1 MSRKRVRDTTGL
13 TPSSDSEDFAAGS
26 PSVGDLRIGC
36 AGWSI
41 PRQSSDHFAAGASH
55 LHRYAQVLNACEIN
69 SSFYRPHKTDTWE
82 RWRESVPDNFRF
94 SVKVPK
100 TITHENKLKSA
111 SELLPP
117 FLRQISVLKDK
128 LGPIFFQLPPSLVFD
143 YDIARQ
149 FLTVFRGGYQGLAVW
164 EPRHRSWFSDEAD
177 HLLKEFQIARVAA
190 DPACV
195 PAAGQPGGYGSL
207 VYFRLHGSP
216 RRYYSSYEDG
226 ALELLA
232 SQVLRF
238 ARKAEA
244 WCVFDNTASGA
255 AIANA
260 LSLVGKIG
268 KQGVVAPNSASGNQ
282 KPRPNQNRARTVH
295 PEW

>member
-1 MSRKRVRDTTGL
+1 MSRKRVSDTAGL
-13 TPSSDSEDFAAGS
+13 AAPSESAESDNRL
-26 PSVGDLRIGC
+26 PSLGDLRIGC

-41 PRQSSDHFAAGASH
+41 PRQSSDPFAAGASH
-55 LHRYAQVLNACEIN
+55 LQRYAQVLNACEIN
-69 SSFYRPHKTDTWE
+69 SSFYRPHKVETWE

-94 SVKVPK
+94 SVKAPK
-100 TITHENKLKSA
+100 TITHENKLKGV

-117 FLRQISVLKDK
+117 FLRQITVLKDK
-128 LGPIFFQLPPSLVFD
+128 LGPILFQLPPSLVFNS
-143 YDIARQ
+143 DIARQ
-149 FLTVFRGGYQGLAVW
+149 FLTVFREEYQGLAVW
-164 EPRHRSWFSDEAD
+164 EPRHRSWFGDEAH

-195 PAAGQPGGYGSL
+195 PAAAQPGGYGSL

-232 SQVLRF
+232 AELSRF
-238 ARKAEA
+238 AAKAEV

-260 LSLVGKIG
+260 LGLVGKIR
-268 KQGVVAPNSASGNQ
+268 KQRGVIG
-282 KPRPNQNRARTVH
+282 
-295 PEW
+295 E